1 MTLILFRSKINLKNI
16 ADFYCCFFLFFSD
29 LSSLNFHRCPTAYC
43 CSSTKCNSYNQC
55 ATNRYGR
62 LCSRSVPFAN
72 VFIALHMA
80 TQSWALWLIY
90 TARDGDRDRGRE
102 AMGFYMTLCTVHIT
116 QGQGRR
122 YGAIVFSCAHPVPC
136 PCPCPYLSH

>member
-1 MTLILFRSKINLKNI
+1 MLLLL
-16 ADFYCCFFLFFSD
+16 FFLFCSD

-72 VFIALHMA
+72 VFTALHMA
-80 TQSWALWLIY
+80 TQSWALWFIH
-90 TARDGDRDRGRE
+90 TARDGTGTGTGKRWVSVWRYVLYTIHRDRGRYME
-102 AMGFYMTLCTVHIT
+102 PLFY
-116 QGQGRR
+116 
-122 YGAIVFSCAHPVPC
+122 IVPIPFPVPVPLPL
-136 PCPCPYLSH
+136 PCSV